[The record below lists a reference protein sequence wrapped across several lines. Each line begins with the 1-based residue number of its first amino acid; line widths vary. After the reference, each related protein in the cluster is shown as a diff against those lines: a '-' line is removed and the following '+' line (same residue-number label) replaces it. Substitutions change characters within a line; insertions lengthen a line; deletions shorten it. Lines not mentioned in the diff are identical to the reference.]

1 MRCSWGDAPTRAS
14 RRSGPP
20 ARKDIVQYGFGQLSF
35 TMLEHG
41 LLDELRLW
49 VSPLFVGKA
58 DPTELPYRHGPSA
71 IFAPTDT
78 TMLDNGSVIL
88 GKLFDR
94 MTQPDLGGG
103 PVDERGGAL
112 PLLEGKGKQSGYDRS
127 AARCRV
133 AEPQGSRR
141 GPTGGGASR

>member
-1 MRCSWGDAPTRAS
+1 MLMGRRTYEGFAPVWPTRS
-14 RRSGPP
+14 
-20 ARKDIVQYGFGQLSF
+20 QGQ
-35 TMLEHG
+35 
-41 LLDELRLW
+41 
-49 VSPLFVGKA
+49 
-58 DPTELPYRHGPSA
+58 YRHGPSA
-71 IFAPTDT
+71 IFALTDT

-88 GKLFDR
+88 GKLFDW

-112 PLLEGKGKQSGYDRS
+112 PPLEGKRKQSGYDRS